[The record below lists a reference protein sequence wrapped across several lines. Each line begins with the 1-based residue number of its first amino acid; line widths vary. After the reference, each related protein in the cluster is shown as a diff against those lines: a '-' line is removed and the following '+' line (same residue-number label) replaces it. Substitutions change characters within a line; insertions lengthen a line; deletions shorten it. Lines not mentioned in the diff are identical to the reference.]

1 MPTETRYEITV
12 WNLIDGDI
20 AAYRREATEEE
31 LADIET
37 WYGGDAIHDIV
48 IDNEWEVEVELDPD
62 RMRED
67 RDERVRLDR
76 DLSNTDG

>member
-12 WNLIDGDI
+12 WDLIEGEVV
-20 AAYRREATEEE
+20 AYRSDATEEE
-31 LADIET
+31 LADLET
-37 WYGGDAIHDIV
+37 WYGGDTIHDVV